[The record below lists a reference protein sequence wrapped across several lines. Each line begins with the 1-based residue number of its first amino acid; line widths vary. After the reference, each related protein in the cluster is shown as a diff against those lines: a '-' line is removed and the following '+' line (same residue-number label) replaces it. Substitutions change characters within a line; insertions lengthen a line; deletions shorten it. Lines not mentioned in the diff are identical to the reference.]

1 MDISVIGIIAIVVIV
16 LIGAGLYLS
25 GLVSLEVENDEEFEE
40 EVSIGDY
47 VISGGELA
55 AMVLIDSVSRR
66 LPNVLE
72 IGRASCRERV

>member
-40 EVSIGDY
+40 EVSGGESEQDVGESSEHPGWLWDSQKQEWIPDPDY
-47 VISGGELA
+47 VE
-55 AMVLIDSVSRR
+55 
-66 LPNVLE
+66 
-72 IGRASCRERV
+72 

>member
-40 EVSIGDY
+40 EVSGEGSEQDIGESSSEHPGWLWDSQKQEWIPDPDY
-47 VISGGELA
+47 VE
-55 AMVLIDSVSRR
+55 
-66 LPNVLE
+66 
-72 IGRASCRERV
+72 